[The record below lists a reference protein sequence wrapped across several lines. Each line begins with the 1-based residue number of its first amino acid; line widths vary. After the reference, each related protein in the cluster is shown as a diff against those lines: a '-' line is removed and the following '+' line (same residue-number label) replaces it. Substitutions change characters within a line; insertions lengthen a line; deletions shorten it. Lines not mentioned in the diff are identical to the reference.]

1 MLILSLRVNESI
13 LLPGDVEIM
22 LTSIGVRGLRLR
34 GGHVKLGIRAPRHVR
49 IHRRSIPKRRRKS

>member
-1 MLILSLRVNESI
+1 VLILSLRVNESI

-34 GGHVKLGIRAPRHVR
+34 GGHVKLGIVAPKHVR
-49 IHRRSIPKRRRKS
+49 VHRGRKLVKRTKS